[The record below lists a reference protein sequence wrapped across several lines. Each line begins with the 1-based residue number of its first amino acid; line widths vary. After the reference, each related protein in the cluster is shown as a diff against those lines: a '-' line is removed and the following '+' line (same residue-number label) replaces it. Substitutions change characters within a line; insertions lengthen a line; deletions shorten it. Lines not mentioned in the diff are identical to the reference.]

1 MAGFQDQQAIQQLLA
16 GMNTMQMQA
25 GLMPGGLP
33 VNSQPQSF
41 TPPRVPTP
49 AEFSNNL
56 EVNYARRF
64 NPVTTMPPMFGGVS
78 PVPRNDYAMS
88 ILPPTMLSGGWGAA
102 RQQALGH
109 GNRVLSGFHM
119 AAGIG
124 GGFAGAA
131 AGSSAGAAAGAGIGA
146 FFGGIGAVPGAAIG
160 GVLGGIAGGF
170 GGSYLGEALFNP
182 FIAQRER
189 ALQLQ
194 NSSLMHVRT
203 GSDLSA
209 SGLGLSSHAAMGLER
224 NLMNIADG
232 RQFKRDTQNMFNRQ
246 DMMKMTNIS
255 AQVGLLDSTQSVDQI
270 SKEMGKIGRALS
282 VFMKVV
288 EEPDVQEALKMMGKM
303 RTLGMSIP
311 ETNMAAANARTFARM
326 AGTTV
331 QGVMAQGMQG
341 AGLFQQ
347 YGMTGATGFNAGMA
361 GAGMAGIL
369 ATGMDPRQLALQGG
383 AGGMAQ
389 TLTSAAAKASQFD
402 AILPGLAKMDK
413 SGHLVIDQK
422 SVLDFAK
429 GNRNANELVQH
440 SAQRL
445 SAMGPK
451 GFMEAYQRDRG
462 DLQDQL
468 MRSLGGRGSV
478 LAPML
483 LAKSVVETGAADT
496 LAGGLAVLHFD
507 ENEIRTLDTAFRQ
520 PNFFKNL
527 RDAGNPDSFMAQS
540 RRKLSRA
547 EQERR
552 AGSEGWDRL
561 LAPFDWSRTRN
572 RLGRSFDAKFQKK
585 FGSSADIE
593 EMQAAAGGGD
603 ILQAVHA
610 KAFSSEEQL
619 TQLREELA
627 SDRAGAVSGAAGMA
641 YLGEKKI
648 LRREKLDAAEYERTR
663 IPFLSSMFAGQ
674 RGPEGFGL
682 GPKSEYITETINR
695 SQGFNQ
701 RMGRVM
707 GLTPEWAR
715 TVKGIE
721 KKSTEL
727 TQFGAEIERGIA
739 DENKPK
745 KFSEFMK
752 RMEAAGIP
760 RETAVK
766 MLGRASAGAE
776 EYLESTHLMGINMDS
791 VSQGTMTSYM
801 RTRAGQGVSKQQ
813 LAAFMNDEGLRE
825 LVIAQGT
832 GGRTEASS
840 AALNKIVSGGADLTE
855 SKRLKTIDAIR
866 RIGNIS
872 RKGLLGRLGITGNM
886 AGEEEK
892 AKLVDI
898 FGATSTK
905 KGDDADLRK
914 KAVAIK
920 AINAAMKRA
929 KRDGGSANDKKVE
942 HMSERISQ
950 LTNEM
955 SLLAG
960 ENAEGEQRIED
971 AHAYA
976 AGATSTLS
984 EETQEYVGTMLGRGS
999 AEDLN
1004 KNLDAMGQL
1013 STRIRGSDLNEGLAS
1028 KLGDEGFNLYREA
1041 QQKPGATSESAR
1053 RALANYV
1060 KGGGKLGKDVT
1071 DEERAALEAGT
1082 MSDEDIDRMGGK
1094 AAQNKALMGAAG
1106 GSTSLSEP
1114 KTDIEK
1120 NADETVKTLEDW
1132 SGKMLDRANTSFN
1145 KLDTAADK
1153 LLKVAGGGAATLE
1166 DLSEA
1171 GTRLMRNLKNTVHQT
1186 NGPVREGSENQ

>member
-33 VNSQPQSF
+33 VNTQPQAF

-49 AEFSNNL
+49 AEFSNHL

-64 NPVTTMPPMFGGVS
+64 NPVTTLPPMFGGVS

-109 GNRVLSGFHM
+109 GNRMLSGMHM

-131 AGSSAGAAAGAGIGA
+131 AGASAGASIGGGIGA

-160 GVLGGIAGGF
+160 GVIGGIAGGY
-170 GGSYLGEALFNP
+170 GGGYLGEALFNP

-203 GSDLSA
+203 GADLSA
-209 SGLGLSSHAAMGLER
+209 SGMGLSSHAAMGLER

-361 GAGMAGIL
+361 GAGMAGVL
-369 ATGMDPRQLALQGG
+369 APGMDPRQLALQGG
-383 AGGMAQ
+383 VGGMAQ
-389 TLTSAAAKASQFD
+389 NLTTAAAKVSQFD
-402 AILPGLAKMDK
+402 SILPGLSKMTKD
-413 SGHLVIDQK
+413 GHLVIDQE
-422 SVLDFAK
+422 SVMQFAK
-429 GNRNANELVQH
+429 GTRNANQLVQH

-451 GFMEAYQRDRG
+451 GFIEAYQRDRM

-468 MRSLGGRGSV
+468 MKSLGGRGSV

-483 LAKSVVETGAADT
+483 MAKSVVETGAADT
-496 LAGGLAVLHFD
+496 LAGGLAFLKFD
-507 ENEIRTLDTAFRQ
+507 EKEIQTLDTAFRQ
-520 PNFFKNL
+520 PDFFKNL
-527 RDAGNPDSFMAQS
+527 RNAGDPDSFMSQS
-540 RRKLSRA
+540 RRKLERDH
-547 EQERR
+547 QQRR
-552 AGSEGWDRL
+552 AGSEGWDRA
-561 LAPFDWSRTRN
+561 LAPFDWSRTRH
-572 RLGRSFDAKFQKK
+572 RLGRSLDARFQKK
-585 FGSSADIE
+585 FGSGADIE
-593 EMQAAAGGGD
+593 EMQAAAGGGA
-603 ILQAVHA
+603 ILQTVHA
-610 KAFSSEEQL
+610 TSFSSAEQL
-619 TQLREELA
+619 NQLREEMA
-627 SDRAGAVSGAAGMA
+627 SDRAGAVSGASGMN

-648 LRREKLDAAEYERTR
+648 LRREELDAAEYERTR
-663 IPFLSSMFAGQ
+663 IPLFSSMFAGQ
-674 RGPEGFGL
+674 RGPEGFGF

-695 SQGFNQ
+695 SQGLYE
-701 RMGRVM
+701 RSARAM

-715 TVKGIE
+715 DTKAIA
-721 KKSTEL
+721 KKRTEL
-727 TQFGAEIERGIA
+727 TQFGAEIERGVA
-739 DENKPK
+739 GANDPR
-745 KFSEFMK
+745 KFNDFMA
-752 RMEAAGIP
+752 RMSAAGVP
-760 RETAVK
+760 REVAVK

-776 EYLESTHLMGINMDS
+776 EYLESTHLMGTSMNA

-801 RTRAGQGVSKQQ
+801 KTHAGQGVSKEQ
-813 LAAFMNDEGLRE
+813 LAAFMGDEGMRE
-825 LVIAQGT
+825 LVIGQGA
-832 GGRTEASS
+832 GGRTEASR
-840 AALNKIVSGGADLTE
+840 AALDKIVSGGADLTE
-855 SKRLKTIDAIR
+855 SKRLKTIDATR
-866 RIGNIS
+866 RIGEVS
-872 RKGLLGRLGITGNM
+872 RKGLLGRLGITGSM

-892 AKLVDI
+892 AKLIDI
-898 FGATSTK
+898 FGMTSTK

-914 KAVAIK
+914 KAVAMK
-920 AINAAMKRA
+920 AIEASMKRDRLEGGEEGR
-929 KRDGGSANDKKVE
+929 KRAAHKSARLLE
-942 HMSERISQ
+942 LQ
-950 LTNEM
+950 NEM
-955 SLLAG
+955 IESVG
-960 ENAEGEQRIED
+960 GKNAKPEELQRVSD

-976 AGATSTLS
+976 GGATSTLS
-984 EETQEYVGTMLGRGS
+984 QETQEYVGAMLGRGS
-999 AEDLN
+999 QEDLN
-1004 KNLDAMGQL
+1004 KNLEGMGTL
-1013 STRIRGSDLNEGLAS
+1013 STKIRGADLSGGLAN
-1028 KLGDEGFNLYREA
+1028 KLGDEAYNIYRNA
-1041 QQKPGATSESAR
+1041 GSGDAAR
-1053 RALANYV
+1053 RELSQHI
-1060 KGGGKLGKDVT
+1060 KGGGKLGKAITED
-1071 DEERAALEAGT
+1071 ERAALEAGT
-1082 MSDEDIDRMGGK
+1082 MSAEDIDLMGAKGSD
-1094 AAQNKALMGAAG
+1094 NKALAGIAG
-1106 GSTSLSEP
+1106 GSTGVSEP

-1120 NADETVKTLEDW
+1120 NADETVKTLEGW
-1132 SGKMLDRANTSFN
+1132 SEKMLTRADISFG

-1153 LLKVAGGGAATLE
+1153 LLKLAGGGEATWQ
-1166 DLSEA
+1166 DLVDA
-1171 GTRLMRNLKNTVHQT
+1171 KDRLTRNLGKTVNKT
-1186 NGPVREGSENQ
+1186 EKSVRTDYEE